1 LYSDEFNPLQ
11 VLIFRKNGDWSEIG
25 KNLELKARNIISKSS
40 VKTTVFYTLNP
51 MLDDGQSQSSPQ
63 NNYKLVMEANGN
75 LALYRLK
82 DNKLIWESGTTN
94 KGVPQR
100 RLVMR
105 SDGNLAIYDGEK
117 NLLWQSGYT
126 NIGDLKN
133 RLEVTDDGYVILRRP
148 KGEVVWSSKD
158 STKPSKPSKP
168 EVPAGTIIQTDGN
181 CPENREDD
189 YVAGISYVRIQRN
202 KEPAKMDQYLNFSQL
217 EVFDTKG
224 VNVALKKPTQ
234 ASSNW
239 SGADQSG
246 LVVDGRAFA
255 RSWPDGFCS
264 GSTNNEWWEV
274 DLKGSFDIKRAKFY
288 NRLDWLASHGTR
300 ITDFN
305 LQLLDSDRKIIR
317 EYTFTKGTE
326 QYCINTV

>member
-1 LYSDEFNPLQ
+1 LYGDDFNPPQL
-11 VLIFRKNGDWSEIG
+11 LIFSKNGDWSEVG
-25 KNLELKARNIISKSS
+25 KNLELKGRNMISKSS
-40 VKTTVFYTLNP
+40 SKTTVFFTLNP
-51 MLDDGQSQSSPQ
+51 IFEGCDSSQSSPQ
-63 NNYKLVMEANGN
+63 NNYKLVMEPNGN
-75 LALYRLK
+75 LALYRTK
-82 DNKLIWESGTTN
+82 DNKLIWESKTTN
-94 KGVPQR
+94 KGVAPR
-100 RLVMR
+100 RLFMR

-117 NLLWQSGYT
+117 NLLWQTGYT
-126 NIGDLKN
+126 NIGDFKN
-133 RLEVTDDGYVILRRP
+133 SLEVTDDGNVILRRP

-158 STKPSKPSKP
+158 TKKPSKP
-168 EVPAGTIIQTDGN
+168 EVADGTIIQTDGN

-189 YVAGISYVRIQRN
+189 YVADINYVRIQRN
-202 KEPAKMDQYLNFSQL
+202 KEPAKLDQYLNFSQL

-224 VNVALKKPTQ
+224 VNVALKKPTK

-239 SGADQSG
+239 SGTDQSG